1 MDAKGGENVKFIADG
16 LTVLRVLS
24 AAGVALCIWQG
35 AWELATIVFLVGIL
49 SDAFD
54 GIAARRWPYSPSENM
69 RYPWRKDPH
78 AFDNAAD
85 LSLSTAALL
94 GVTLALL
101 PFWGAVAVVI
111 AVAGVSLIFV
121 KSVEL
126 AAKTDVKRAERIDV
140 AHGFV
145 YGAELFVMLVVMTW
159 QAFEFWPWIVAGY
172 VVLACPL
179 LWAKRDRITSR
190 PEVDY
195 GGH

>member
-1 MDAKGGENVKFIADG
+1 M
-16 LTVLRVLS
+16 
-24 AAGVALCIWQG
+24 
-35 AWELATIVFLVGIL
+35 FLIGIL

-54 GIAARRWPYSPSENM
+54 GIAARRWPYTPTENA

-94 GVTLALL
+94 GVTFSLL
-101 PFWGAVAVVI
+101 SFWGAITTVVAV
-111 AVAGVSLIFV
+111 ASVSLMFV
-121 KSVEL
+121 EAVEL

-140 AHGFV
+140 THGFV
-145 YGAELFVMLVVMTW
+145 YGAELFAMLVVMTW
-159 QAFEFWPWIVAGY
+159 QASEHWLWVVVGY
-172 VVLACPL
+172 IVLACPL